1 MSVNAKAPQKA
12 LSDITNTYILD
23 YQDYYGTFTAS
34 TSFTIEAQSGTVNV
48 FDPETDEDKL
58 SFEYNVVLNDFTY
71 EGAVVYGNYDETDGT
86 IYIPV
91 QTISTNSTYGRIV
104 LGGVTKDQAGTPQH
118 IALDMILEVDG
129 SNLYLYSL
137 EDELAAAGLTG
148 EYMSGW
154 YSFLPD
160 YAQGGAWNFGY
171 DIEFMLPNA
180 RLTCDECHVSGGAWT
195 DWAEG
200 AYNVAVEDLGTE
212 LYVHNFLNLAP
223 ISIVVDGYDYRI
235 PIPQQLDSY
244 DWNQGEGTPDYTHL
258 WSMDADGNPREDG
271 YISGKA
277 YLTNDGQ
284 QVIRFCKEEYHAE
297 PWTDSAG
304 AEREPGLYFTMDREH
319 YFMVSSTFGE
329 EGAYWYNGGEYIWVD
344 ILVSDDI
351 QLNIEPTG
359 ILAPKATETTKSS
372 TLYDL
377 QGRVVDGSYKGI
389 VISNGKK
396 VVVK

>member
-1 MSVNAKAPQKA
+1 
-12 LSDITNTYILD
+12 
-23 YQDYYGTFTAS
+23 
-34 TSFTIEAQSGTVNV
+34 
-48 FDPETDEDKL
+48 
-58 SFEYNVVLNDFTY
+58 
-71 EGAVVYGNYDETDGT
+71 
-86 IYIPV
+86 
-91 QTISTNSTYGRIV
+91 
-104 LGGVTKDQAGTPQH
+104 
-118 IALDMILEVDG
+118 
-129 SNLYLYSL
+129 
-137 EDELAAAGLTG
+137 
-148 EYMSGW
+148 
-154 YSFLPD
+154 
-160 YAQGGAWNFGY
+160 
-171 DIEFMLPNA
+171 
-180 RLTCDECHVSGGAWT
+180 
-195 DWAEG
+195 
-200 AYNVAVEDLGTE
+200 
-212 LYVHNFLNLAP
+212 
-223 ISIVVDGYDYRI
+223 
-235 PIPQQLDSY
+235 
-244 DWNQGEGTPDYTHL
+244 
-258 WSMDADGNPREDG
+258 MDADGNPREDG